1 MKYKAELQDLYLSLK
16 DENKS
21 ITAIANIVFNDD
33 NNIDLTLDTLKVY
46 LRTIKRELNVVTTIE
61 NEEDW
66 SVVRDKYIFSH
77 KGDKKVFSIDMI
89 DKIFLPLLFIHYG
102 PFIGVDGSLFGNN
115 SGCFEMNDS
124 FLF

>member
-89 DKIFLPLLFIHYG
+89 DKIFLYYT
-102 PFIGVDGSLFGNN
+102 
-115 SGCFEMNDS
+115 
-124 FLF
+124 